1 MGYNIL
7 SLDDGAWLRVRAA
20 VPAGAPAQSRGSA
33 PACPPPPP
41 SHTHTSTHRSDVMVM
56 DDPYRFFKAPPFDNI
71 TLLAQNDGLGGA
83 INCGVMYRQASGVSD
98 GMGM

>member
-1 MGYNIL
+1 
-7 SLDDGAWLRVRAA
+7 
-20 VPAGAPAQSRGSA
+20 
-33 PACPPPPP
+33 
-41 SHTHTSTHRSDVMVM
+41 MVM

-83 INCGVMYRQASGVSD
+83 INCGVMYWQASGVSD